1 MQPPD
6 ERPVPLNE
14 RVVNPQSK
22 ALVDWESAHLFLEL
36 VRRKSFRSAAEHVG
50 LSVNALRKRISD
62 FEDSLDV
69 TLVTRHVDG
78 VRLTNEG
85 EKIFDAANQMEQG
98 AFKLVQARDH
108 ASTAVE
114 GEVRLAVTEGLGA
127 LWIASHLVEFQR
139 AHPKLLL
146 DVNCATRSADVL
158 RMEADISVQTSRPT
172 AKDLLITKLGRLHM
186 LPFASQSYLDT
197 YKKPEKI
204 TDLVEHRIVIQAND
218 QPQWEQL
225 YNRIFGGTRPEGLVT
240 LRTNVS
246 SAHYWSI
253 VNGAGIGVLPS
264 YVYAVGAPIV
274 PLDIGLYV
282 PLDIWMTYH
291 PDAARIPRVRS
302 LIDWLQAAFSPR
314 IYPWFRDEFIPPGEL
329 LSHYRGRPMMNPVAG
344 FSIPGEVAPA
354 GRADGLGG
362 PSPAAR
368 PVKAARNA
376 QKPRISGRRKK
387 TIPPG

>member
-1 MQPPD
+1 M
-6 ERPVPLNE
+6 
-14 RVVNPQSK
+14 
-22 ALVDWESAHLFLEL
+22 F
-36 VRRKSFRSAAEHVG
+36 
-50 LSVNALRKRISD
+50 
-62 FEDSLDV
+62 
-69 TLVTRHVDG
+69 DG
-78 VRLTNEG
+78 VRLTTEG

-172 AKDLLITKLGRLHM
+172 AKDLLIVKLGRLHM

-274 PLDIGLYV
+274 PSISAF
-282 PLDIWMTYH
+282 TC
-291 PDAARIPRVRS
+291 RS
-302 LIDWLQAAFSPR
+302 T
-314 IYPWFRDEFIPPGEL
+314 
-329 LSHYRGRPMMNPVAG
+329 
-344 FSIPGEVAPA
+344 
-354 GRADGLGG
+354 
-362 PSPAAR
+362 
-368 PVKAARNA
+368 
-376 QKPRISGRRKK
+376 SG
-387 TIPPG
+387 